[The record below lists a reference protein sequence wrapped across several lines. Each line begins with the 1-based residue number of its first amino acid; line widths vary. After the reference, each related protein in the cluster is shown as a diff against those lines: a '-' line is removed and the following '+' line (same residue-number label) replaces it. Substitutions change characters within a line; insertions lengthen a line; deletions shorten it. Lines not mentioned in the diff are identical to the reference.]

1 MAFRKRYVFI
11 PLMVA
16 VGVILAWF
24 VYAFVWSM
32 RYNSSQRA
40 MTGGLA
46 PDFVYGSGLIRDLN
60 GYYGITSSVN
70 GMAPDT
76 FLLDTQASSLATGPM
91 LERMKAEYRE
101 RKPMPNFNF
110 YGQLYFP
117 KLYSVNSM
125 KIGSAELKGALF
137 NEVAPDN
144 GMYDVIYRPIIGRN
158 ILRDFIW
165 KIDNDA
171 DSVIVFS
178 NANKD
183 MLIRETTGYEKFADG
198 INALSVGIEKL
209 SPEPFMVDLGSDYD
223 IIVDRKIYENL
234 MKTAEC
240 NLILSYRE
248 NERIDTLVEFTG
260 LHVRIGSLDFR
271 DCSAVYSP
279 SLDRNIIGQRF
290 MGRCN
295 FILGYEKEPN
305 GYNKEDLYLQ
315 ERKDRVEVST
325 LVPSIGFGVG
335 FRGGNLYVTLLDA
348 ESSMAEAGVKPGVKV
363 LSINSGDIPL
373 DVRSVN
379 SGLTE
384 TLLSHCRRAT
394 VVYTPK

>member
-1 MAFRKRYVFI
+1 
-11 PLMVA
+11 
-16 VGVILAWF
+16 
-24 VYAFVWSM
+24 
-32 RYNSSQRA
+32 
-40 MTGGLA
+40 
-46 PDFVYGSGLIRDLN
+46 
-60 GYYGITSSVN
+60 
-70 GMAPDT
+70 
-76 FLLDTQASSLATGPM
+76 
-91 LERMKAEYRE
+91 
-101 RKPMPNFNF
+101 MPNFNF

-234 MKTAEC
+234 MKTAEG

-248 NERIDTLVEFTG
+248 NERIDTLV
-260 LHVRIGSLDFR
+260 
-271 DCSAVYSP
+271 
-279 SLDRNIIGQRF
+279 
-290 MGRCN
+290 
-295 FILGYEKEPN
+295 
-305 GYNKEDLYLQ
+305 
-315 ERKDRVEVST
+315 
-325 LVPSIGFGVG
+325 
-335 FRGGNLYVTLLDA
+335 
-348 ESSMAEAGVKPGVKV
+348 
-363 LSINSGDIPL
+363 
-373 DVRSVN
+373 
-379 SGLTE
+379 
-384 TLLSHCRRAT
+384 
-394 VVYTPK
+394 